1 MAGAD
6 SISHIIEDYVADKK
20 LGSKLNSCKIFNYW
34 TEIVGAEIA
43 KNTKPKK
50 LKDKVLYL
58 STVNPIW
65 AGELNLMSQDI
76 IGRINEY
83 LKEDVVRTLRIKSDL
98 ESE

>member
-6 SISHIIEDYVADKK
+6 SISHIIENYIADKK
-20 LGSKLNSCKIFNYW
+20 IGTKLNSSKIFNYW

-43 KNTKPKK
+43 KNAKPKK
-50 LKDKVLYL
+50 LKDKVLYV

-76 IGRINEY
+76 IARINLY
-83 LKEDVVRTLRIKSDL
+83 LKEDAVSALRIKSDL
-98 ESE
+98 QSE

>member
-6 SISHIIEDYVADKK
+6 SISHIIDNYIAERK

-34 TEIVGAEIA
+34 VEIVGAEIA
-43 KNTKPKK
+43 KNAKPKK
-50 LKDKVLYL
+50 LKDKVLYV

-76 IGRINEY
+76 ISKINEY
-83 LKEDVVRTLRIKSDL
+83 LKEEVVSTIRIKSDL
-98 ESE
+98 Q

>member
-6 SISHIIEDYVADKK
+6 SISHIIDNYIAERK

-34 TEIVGAEIA
+34 VEIVGAEIA

-50 LKDKVLYL
+50 LKDKVLYV

-76 IGRINEY
+76 ISKINEY
-83 LKEDVVRTLRIKSDL
+83 LKEEVVSTIRIKSDL
-98 ESE
+98 Q